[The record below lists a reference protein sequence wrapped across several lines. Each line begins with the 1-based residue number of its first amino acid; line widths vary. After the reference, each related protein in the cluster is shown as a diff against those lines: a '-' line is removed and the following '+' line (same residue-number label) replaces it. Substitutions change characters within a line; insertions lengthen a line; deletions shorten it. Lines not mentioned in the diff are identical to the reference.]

1 MNEKRTVLLKVSAL
15 GPNVMLSLKTRD
27 LLSHSIQKPKMPKE
41 YVKAILLPSHLLWK
55 DVKASQCLAFISV
68 I

>member
-27 LLSHSIQKPKMPKE
+27 LLSELSIQKPLMPEK
-41 YVKAILLPSHLLWK
+41 YVKTTLLPNHFLWK
-55 DVKASQCLAFISV
+55 DV
-68 I
+68 